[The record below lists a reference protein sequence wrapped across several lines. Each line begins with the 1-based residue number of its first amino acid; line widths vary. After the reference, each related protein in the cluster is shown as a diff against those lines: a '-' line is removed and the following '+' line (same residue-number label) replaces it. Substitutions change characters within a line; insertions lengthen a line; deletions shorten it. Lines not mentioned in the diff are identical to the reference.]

1 MLQTSLRC
9 NNITLK
15 EVFCKGE
22 KLMNGNEKKLN
33 EDILQ
38 AVKEGEK
45 KKLQYF
51 NEKALLNVN
60 EISEYISK
68 DDWSDG
74 EFADRL
80 AKLYGND
87 LKYNHDIKSWL
98 RWNGNVWE
106 VDKSRKVQQIIEGDS
121 EVLSKIITAYDKM
134 ILETE
139 GDKDLKASNS
149 KMKHTRSDVSKLYNR
164 LRSARGINGIDE
176 LLQNRECF
184 VTRQDS
190 YDRDDWLIN
199 TKDCI
204 YKLDD
209 DENPIREH
217 DRKYLCTKIMDL
229 EINSESAQE
238 PPTTWLK
245 FLNDISN
252 GRLEW
257 IEYLQ
262 KVLGYCLTG
271 DTSEQKIFFFCGD
284 GSNGKSTLCNVIRD
298 IFGGYAKS
306 VRPSIIA
313 NNNKNDSPD
322 QANSELA
329 SLPNVRLALAE
340 EGSQGVSLDEA
351 TVKQITGGTEIS
363 TRKLYADT
371 FQFTPKFKLIM
382 CTNHKP
388 RINGNDYG
396 IWRRVILIPFDR
408 IFKEN
413 EKDKTLGE
421 KLKKEYPQIL
431 NWIIN
436 GFYSW
441 QADGLDE
448 KPQCIQDAITEY
460 KDDENPLSDFTAICL
475 KLDENEE
482 VKSGDLWKVYD
493 LFCADEQIRNSIS
506 QTTFGK
512 IIRALPN
519 VKKKR
524 KRDGIYY
531 SGLKFTDRAI
541 ELLNPFDNDGYN
553 NIDEINIVK
562 K

>member
-1 MLQTSLRC
+1 
-9 NNITLK
+9 
-15 EVFCKGE
+15 
-22 KLMNGNEKKLN
+22 MNGNEKKLN

-38 AVKEGEK
+38 AVKDGTK
-45 KKLQYF
+45 KRFQFL
-51 NEKALLNVN
+51 NEKALLNVT
-60 EISEYISK
+60 EIGNYVAE
-68 DDWSDG
+68 DDWSEG
-74 EFADRL
+74 NFADRL
-80 AKLYGND
+80 TDLYGTD

-98 RWNGNVWE
+98 IWSENVWK
-106 VDKSRKVQQIIEGDS
+106 VDKDRRVQQIIEGNS
-121 EVLSKIITAYDKM
+121 EVLNKIIASYDKM
-134 ILETE
+134 ILNTE
-139 GDKDLKASNS
+139 GDQDLKSANA
-149 KMKHTRSDVSKLYNR
+149 KMKHTRADVKKLYNR
-164 LRSARGINGIDE
+164 LRSSKGITSVDE

-190 YDRDDWLIN
+190 YDKDDWLIN

-204 YKLDD
+204 YKLND

-217 DRKYLCTKIMDL
+217 DKKYLCTKIMDL
-229 EINSESAQE
+229 EINSENAQE

-252 GRLEW
+252 GRQDW
-257 IEYLQ
+257 IDYLQ
-262 KVLGYCLTG
+262 KILGYCLTG
-271 DTSEQKIFFFCGD
+271 DTSEQKIFFFYGD
-284 GSNGKSTLCNVIRD
+284 GANGKSTLYNVIRD

-306 VRPSIIA
+306 VRPTIIA

-329 SLPNVRLALAE
+329 SLPNIRLALAE

-371 FQFTPKFKLIM
+371 FQFKPKFKLIM

-388 RINGNDYG
+388 KISGNDYG

-448 KPQCIQDAITEY
+448 KPQCIQDAISEY

-475 KLDENEE
+475 KLDAEKE
-482 VKSGDLWKVYD
+482 VKSGDLWKTYD

-506 QTTFGK
+506 QTAFGK
-512 IIRALPN
+512 IIRALPG
-519 VKKKR
+519 VKKTR

-531 SGLKFTDRAI
+531 TGLTFTDRAI
-541 ELLNPFDNDGYN
+541 ELMNPFDNKYYAVYN
-553 NIDEINIVK
+553 GEKVK
-562 K
+562 KAK

>member
-1 MLQTSLRC
+1 MDI
-9 NNITLK
+9 NNK
-15 EVFCKGE
+15 Q
-22 KLMNGNEKKLN
+22 LN
-33 EDILQ
+33 EVLQ

-45 KKLQYF
+45 KRAQYL
-51 NEKALLNVN
+51 NTKALLNTS
-60 EISEYISK
+60 EISEYVSE
-68 DDWSDG
+68 DDWSEG
-74 EFADRL
+74 NFADRL
-80 AKLYGND
+80 SKSYEND

-98 RWNGNVWE
+98 RWTGNVWE
-106 VDKSRKVQQIIEGDS
+106 VDKDRKVQQIIEGNS
-121 EVLSKIITAYDKM
+121 EVLNKIIASYDKM
-134 ILETE
+134 ILDTE
-139 GDKDLKASNS
+139 GDQELKSANI
-149 KMKHTRSDVSKLYNR
+149 KMKHTRADVKKLYNR
-164 LRSARGINGIDE
+164 LRSSKGVTSVDE

-190 YDRDDWLIN
+190 YDKDDWLIN

-209 DENPIREH
+209 DENPVLEH
-217 DRKYLCTKIMDL
+217 DKKYLCTKIMNL
-229 EINSESAQE
+229 EINSENAQK
-238 PPTTWLK
+238 PPVIWLK

-252 GRLEW
+252 GRQDW
-257 IEYLQ
+257 IDYLQ

-271 DTSEQKIFFFCGD
+271 DTSEQKIFFFYGD
-284 GSNGKSTLCNVIRD
+284 GANGKSTLCNVVRD
-298 IFGGYAKS
+298 IFGNYAKS
-306 VRPSIIA
+306 VRPTIIA
-313 NNNKNDSPD
+313 NNNKNDNVD

-329 SLPNVRLALAE
+329 SLPNIRLALAE

-371 FQFTPKFKLIM
+371 FQFKPKFKLIM

-388 RINGNDYG
+388 RISGNDYG

-408 IFKEN
+408 IFKEE
-413 EKDKTLGE
+413 EKDKTLAD

-436 GFYSW
+436 GFYAW
-441 QADGLDE
+441 QSDGLDD
-448 KPQCIQDAITEY
+448 KPKCVQDAISEY

-475 KLDENEE
+475 KLDAEKE
-482 VKSGDLWKVYD
+482 VKSGDLWKAYD

-512 IIRALPN
+512 LIRALPN
-519 VKKKR
+519 VKKIR

-531 SGLKFTDRAI
+531 AGLTFTDRAI
-541 ELLNPFDNDGYN
+541 ELMNPFDNKNYTVYRN
-553 NIDEINIVK
+553 ESLK
-562 K
+562 KAK

>member
-1 MLQTSLRC
+1 MD
-9 NNITLK
+9 NNNK
-15 EVFCKGE
+15 Q
-22 KLMNGNEKKLN
+22 LN
-33 EDILQ
+33 DDILQ

-45 KKLQYF
+45 KRLQYL
-51 NEKALLNVN
+51 NEKALLSAT
-60 EISEYISK
+60 EISNYVAE
-68 DDWSDG
+68 DDWSEG
-74 EFADRL
+74 NFADRL
-80 AKLYGND
+80 AKLYGAD

-98 RWNGNVWE
+98 RWTGNVWE
-106 VDKSRKVQQIIEGDS
+106 VDKSRKVQQIIEGNS
-121 EVLSKIITAYDKM
+121 EVLNKIIASYDKM
-134 ILETE
+134 ILDTE
-139 GDKDLKASNS
+139 GDQELKSANT
-149 KMKHTRSDVSKLYNR
+149 KMKHTRADVKKLYNR
-164 LRSARGINGIDE
+164 LRSSKGVASVDE

-190 YDRDDWLIN
+190 YDKDDWLIN

-209 DENPIREH
+209 NENPIHEH
-217 DRKYLCTKIMDL
+217 DKKFLCTKIMNL
-229 EINSESAQE
+229 EINSEDAQK
-238 PPTTWLK
+238 PPITWLK

-252 GRLEW
+252 SRQDW
-257 IEYLQ
+257 IDYLQ

-271 DTSEQKIFFFCGD
+271 DTSEQKIFFFYGD
-284 GSNGKSTLCNVIRD
+284 GANGKSTLCNVVRD
-298 IFGGYAKS
+298 IFGNYAKS
-306 VRPSIIA
+306 VRPTIIA

-329 SLPNVRLALAE
+329 SLPNIRLALAE

-371 FQFTPKFKLIM
+371 FQFKPKFKLIM

-388 RINGNDYG
+388 RISGNDYG

-408 IFKEN
+408 IFKEE
-413 EKDKTLGE
+413 EKDKTLAD

-436 GFYSW
+436 GFYAW
-441 QADGLDE
+441 RYDGLDN
-448 KPQCIQDAITEY
+448 KPQCIQDAISEY
-460 KDDENPLSDFTAICL
+460 KDDENPLSDFAAICL
-475 KLDENEE
+475 KLDAEKE

-506 QTTFGK
+506 QTAFGK
-512 IIRALPN
+512 IIRALPG
-519 VKKKR
+519 VKKIR

-531 SGLKFTDRAI
+531 TGLTFTERAI
-541 ELLNPFDNDGYN
+541 ELMNPFDNKNYTIYRN
-553 NIDEINIVK
+553 EPLK
-562 K
+562 KAK

>member
-1 MLQTSLRC
+1 MDI
-9 NNITLK
+9 NNK
-15 EVFCKGE
+15 Q
-22 KLMNGNEKKLN
+22 LN

-45 KKLQYF
+45 KRTQYL
-51 NEKALLNVN
+51 NTKALLNTS
-60 EISEYISK
+60 EISEYVSE
-68 DDWSDG
+68 DDWSEG
-74 EFADRL
+74 NFADRL
-80 AKLYGND
+80 SKSYEND

-98 RWNGNVWE
+98 RWTGNVWE
-106 VDKSRKVQQIIEGDS
+106 VDKDRKVQQIIEGNS
-121 EVLSKIITAYDKM
+121 EVLNKIIASYDKM
-134 ILETE
+134 ILDTE
-139 GDKDLKASNS
+139 GDQELKSANT
-149 KMKHTRSDVSKLYNR
+149 KMKHTRADVKKLYNR
-164 LRSARGINGIDE
+164 LRSSKGVASVDE

-190 YDRDDWLIN
+190 YDKDDWLIN

-209 DENPIREH
+209 DENPVLDH
-217 DRKYLCTKIMDL
+217 DKKYLCTKIMDL
-229 EINSESAQE
+229 EINSENAQK
-238 PPTTWLK
+238 PPETWLK

-252 GRLEW
+252 GRQDW
-257 IEYLQ
+257 IDYLQ

-271 DTSEQKIFFFCGD
+271 DTSEQKIFFFYGD
-284 GSNGKSTLCNVIRD
+284 GANGKSTLCNVVRD
-298 IFGGYAKS
+298 IFGNYAKS
-306 VRPSIIA
+306 VRPTIIA
-313 NNNKNDSPD
+313 NNNKNDNVD

-329 SLPNVRLALAE
+329 SLPNIRLALAE

-371 FQFTPKFKLIM
+371 FQFKPKFKLIM

-388 RINGNDYG
+388 RISGNDYG

-408 IFKEN
+408 IFKEE
-413 EKDKTLGE
+413 EKDKTLAD

-436 GFYSW
+436 GFYAW
-441 QADGLDE
+441 QSDGLDD
-448 KPQCIQDAITEY
+448 KPKCVQDAISEY

-475 KLDENEE
+475 KLDAEKE
-482 VKSGDLWKVYD
+482 VKSGDLWKAYD

-512 IIRALPN
+512 LIRALPN
-519 VKKKR
+519 VKKIR

-531 SGLKFTDRAI
+531 SGLTFTDRAI
-541 ELLNPFDNDGYN
+541 ELMNPFDNKNYTVYRN
-553 NIDEINIVK
+553 ESLK
-562 K
+562 KAK

>member
-1 MLQTSLRC
+1 MDI
-9 NNITLK
+9 NNK
-15 EVFCKGE
+15 Q
-22 KLMNGNEKKLN
+22 LN

-45 KKLQYF
+45 KRAQYL
-51 NEKALLNVN
+51 NTKALLNTS
-60 EISEYISK
+60 EISEYVSE
-68 DDWSDG
+68 DDWSEG
-74 EFADRL
+74 NFADRL
-80 AKLYGND
+80 SKLYGND

-98 RWNGNVWE
+98 RWTGNVWE
-106 VDKSRKVQQIIEGDS
+106 VDKDRKVQQIIEGNS
-121 EVLSKIITAYDKM
+121 EVLNKIIASYDKM
-134 ILETE
+134 ILDTE
-139 GDKDLKASNS
+139 GDQELKSANA
-149 KMKHTRSDVSKLYNR
+149 KMKHTRADVKKLYNR
-164 LRSARGINGIDE
+164 LRSSKGVTSVDE

-190 YDRDDWLIN
+190 YDKDDWLIN
-199 TKDCI
+199 TKDCV

-209 DENPIREH
+209 DENPVH
-217 DRKYLCTKIMDL
+217 DHDKKYLCTKIMDL
-229 EINSESAQE
+229 EINSENAQK
-238 PPTTWLK
+238 PPVIWLK

-252 GRLEW
+252 GRQDW
-257 IEYLQ
+257 IDYLQ

-271 DTSEQKIFFFCGD
+271 DTSEQKIFFFYGD
-284 GSNGKSTLCNVIRD
+284 GANGKSTLCNVVRD
-298 IFGGYAKS
+298 IFGNYAKS
-306 VRPSIIA
+306 VRPTIIA
-313 NNNKNDSPD
+313 NNNKNDNVD

-329 SLPNVRLALAE
+329 SLPNIRLALAE

-371 FQFTPKFKLIM
+371 FQFKPKFKLIM

-388 RINGNDYG
+388 RISGNDYG

-408 IFKEN
+408 IFKEE
-413 EKDKTLGE
+413 EKDKTLAD

-441 QADGLDE
+441 QSDGLDD
-448 KPQCIQDAITEY
+448 KPKCVQDAISEY

-475 KLDENEE
+475 KLDAEKE
-482 VKSGDLWKVYD
+482 VKSGDLWKAYD

-512 IIRALPN
+512 LIRALPN
-519 VKKKR
+519 VKKIR

-531 SGLKFTDRAI
+531 SGLTFTDRAI
-541 ELLNPFDNDGYN
+541 ELMNPFDNKNYTVYRN
-553 NIDEINIVK
+553 ESLK
-562 K
+562 KAK

>member
-1 MLQTSLRC
+1 MDI
-9 NNITLK
+9 NNK
-15 EVFCKGE
+15 Q
-22 KLMNGNEKKLN
+22 LN

-45 KKLQYF
+45 KRTQYL
-51 NEKALLNVN
+51 NTKALLNTS
-60 EISEYISK
+60 EISEYVSE
-68 DDWSDG
+68 DDWSEG
-74 EFADRL
+74 NFADRL
-80 AKLYGND
+80 SKSYEND

-98 RWNGNVWE
+98 RWTGNVWE
-106 VDKSRKVQQIIEGDS
+106 VDKDRKVQQIIEGNS
-121 EVLSKIITAYDKM
+121 EVLNKIIASYDKM
-134 ILETE
+134 ILDTE
-139 GDKDLKASNS
+139 GDQELKSANT
-149 KMKHTRSDVSKLYNR
+149 KMKHTRADVKKLYNR
-164 LRSARGINGIDE
+164 LRSSKGVASVDE

-190 YDRDDWLIN
+190 YDKDDWLIN
-199 TKDCI
+199 TKDCV

-209 DENPIREH
+209 DENPVH
-217 DRKYLCTKIMDL
+217 DHDKKYLCTKIMDL
-229 EINSESAQE
+229 EINSENAQK
-238 PPTTWLK
+238 PPETWLK

-252 GRLEW
+252 GRQDW
-257 IEYLQ
+257 IDYLQ

-271 DTSEQKIFFFCGD
+271 DTSEQKIFFFYGD
-284 GSNGKSTLCNVIRD
+284 GANGKSTLCNVVRD
-298 IFGGYAKS
+298 IFGNYAKS
-306 VRPSIIA
+306 VRPTIIA
-313 NNNKNDSPD
+313 NNNKNDNVD

-329 SLPNVRLALAE
+329 SLPNIRLALAE

-371 FQFTPKFKLIM
+371 FQFKPKFKLIM

-388 RINGNDYG
+388 RISGNDYG

-408 IFKEN
+408 IFKEE
-413 EKDKTLGE
+413 EKDKTLAD

-436 GFYSW
+436 GFYAW
-441 QADGLDE
+441 QSDGLDD
-448 KPQCIQDAITEY
+448 KPKCVQDAISEY

-475 KLDENEE
+475 KLDAEKE
-482 VKSGDLWKVYD
+482 VKSGDLWKAYD

-512 IIRALPN
+512 LIRALPN
-519 VKKKR
+519 VKKIR

-531 SGLKFTDRAI
+531 SGLTFTDRAI
-541 ELLNPFDNDGYN
+541 ELMNPFDNKNYTVYRN
-553 NIDEINIVK
+553 ESLK
-562 K
+562 KAK

>member
-1 MLQTSLRC
+1 MDI
-9 NNITLK
+9 NNK
-15 EVFCKGE
+15 Q
-22 KLMNGNEKKLN
+22 LN

-45 KKLQYF
+45 KRAQYL
-51 NEKALLNVN
+51 NTKALLNTS
-60 EISEYISK
+60 EISEYVSE
-68 DDWSDG
+68 DDWSEG
-74 EFADRL
+74 NFADRL
-80 AKLYGND
+80 SKLYGND

-98 RWNGNVWE
+98 RWTGNVWE
-106 VDKSRKVQQIIEGDS
+106 VDKDRKVQQIIEGNS
-121 EVLSKIITAYDKM
+121 EVLNKIIASYDKM
-134 ILETE
+134 ILDTE
-139 GDKDLKASNS
+139 GDQELKSANI
-149 KMKHTRSDVSKLYNR
+149 KMKHTRADVKKLYNR
-164 LRSARGINGIDE
+164 LRSSKGVASVDE

-190 YDRDDWLIN
+190 YDKDDWLIN
-199 TKDCI
+199 TKDCV

-209 DENPIREH
+209 DENPIHEH
-217 DRKYLCTKIMDL
+217 DKKLLCTKIMNL
-229 EINSESAQE
+229 EINSENAQK
-238 PPTTWLK
+238 PPETWLK

-252 GRLEW
+252 GRQDW
-257 IEYLQ
+257 IDYLQ

-271 DTSEQKIFFFCGD
+271 DTSEQKIFFFYGD
-284 GSNGKSTLCNVIRD
+284 GANGKSTLCNVVRD
-298 IFGGYAKS
+298 IFGNYAKS
-306 VRPSIIA
+306 VRPTIIA
-313 NNNKNDSPD
+313 NNNKNDNVD

-329 SLPNVRLALAE
+329 SLPNIRLALAE

-371 FQFTPKFKLIM
+371 FQFKPKFKLIM

-388 RINGNDYG
+388 RISGNDYG

-408 IFKEN
+408 IFKEE
-413 EKDKTLGE
+413 EKDKTLAD

-436 GFYSW
+436 GFYAW
-441 QADGLDE
+441 QSDGLDD
-448 KPQCIQDAITEY
+448 KPKCVQDAISEY

-475 KLDENEE
+475 KLDAEKE
-482 VKSGDLWKVYD
+482 VKSGDLWKAYD

-512 IIRALPN
+512 LIRALPN
-519 VKKKR
+519 VKKIR

-531 SGLKFTDRAI
+531 SGLTFTDRAI
-541 ELLNPFDNDGYN
+541 ELMNPFDNKNYTVYRN
-553 NIDEINIVK
+553 ESLK
-562 K
+562 KAK

>member
-1 MLQTSLRC
+1 MDI
-9 NNITLK
+9 NNK
-15 EVFCKGE
+15 Q
-22 KLMNGNEKKLN
+22 LN

-45 KKLQYF
+45 KRTQYL
-51 NEKALLNVN
+51 NTKALLNTS
-60 EISEYISK
+60 EISEYVSE
-68 DDWSDG
+68 DDWSEG
-74 EFADRL
+74 NFADRL
-80 AKLYGND
+80 SKLYRND

-98 RWNGNVWE
+98 RWTGNVWE
-106 VDKSRKVQQIIEGDS
+106 VDKSRKVQQIIEGNS
-121 EVLSKIITAYDKM
+121 EILNKIIASYNKM
-134 ILETE
+134 ILDTE
-139 GDKDLKASNS
+139 GDQELKSANT
-149 KMKHTRSDVSKLYNR
+149 KMKHTRADIKKLYNR
-164 LRSARGINGIDE
+164 LRSSKGVTSVDE

-190 YDRDDWLIN
+190 YDKDDWLIN

-209 DENPIREH
+209 DENPIHEH
-217 DRKYLCTKIMDL
+217 DKKFLCTKIMDL
-229 EINSESAQE
+229 EINSEDAQK
-238 PPTTWLK
+238 PPITWLK

-252 GRLEW
+252 GRQDW
-257 IEYLQ
+257 IDYLQ

-271 DTSEQKIFFFCGD
+271 DTSEQKIFFFYGD
-284 GSNGKSTLCNVIRD
+284 GANGKSTLCNVVRD
-298 IFGGYAKS
+298 IFGNYAKS
-306 VRPSIIA
+306 VRPTIIA

-371 FQFTPKFKLIM
+371 FQFKPKFKLIM

-388 RINGNDYG
+388 RISGSDYG

-408 IFKEN
+408 IFKEE
-413 EKDKTLGE
+413 EKDKTLAD

-436 GFYSW
+436 GFYAW
-441 QADGLDE
+441 QCDGLDD
-448 KPQCIQDAITEY
+448 KPQCIQDAISEY
-460 KDDENPLSDFTAICL
+460 KDDENPLSDFAAICL
-475 KLDENEE
+475 KLDAEKE
-482 VKSGDLWKVYD
+482 VKSGDLWKAYD

-506 QTTFGK
+506 QTAFGK
-512 IIRALPN
+512 IIRALPG
-519 VKKKR
+519 VKKIR

-531 SGLKFTDRAI
+531 SGLTFTERAI
-541 ELLNPFDNDGYN
+541 ELMNPFDNKYYAIYN
-553 NIDEINIVK
+553 NK
-562 K
+562 KLKKAK